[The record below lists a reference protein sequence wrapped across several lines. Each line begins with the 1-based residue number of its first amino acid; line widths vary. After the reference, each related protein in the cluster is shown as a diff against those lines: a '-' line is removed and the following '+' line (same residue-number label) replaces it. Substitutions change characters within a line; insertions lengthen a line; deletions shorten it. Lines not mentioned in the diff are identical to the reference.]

1 MQSRPNLTPRWGC
14 RLSSVAPAGAAAAT
28 VAAVA
33 TPAAPRLLR
42 DRNVRRSTA
51 DAALSEIP
59 AARRVVG
66 DPRLLGETLGLSFPV
81 DAEAVARQ
89 MLG

>member
-1 MQSRPNLTPRWGC
+1 MARRAGC
-14 RLSSVAPAGAAAAT
+14 VVSAA
-28 VAAVA
+28 
-33 TPAAPRLLR
+33 
-42 DRNVRRSTA
+42 A